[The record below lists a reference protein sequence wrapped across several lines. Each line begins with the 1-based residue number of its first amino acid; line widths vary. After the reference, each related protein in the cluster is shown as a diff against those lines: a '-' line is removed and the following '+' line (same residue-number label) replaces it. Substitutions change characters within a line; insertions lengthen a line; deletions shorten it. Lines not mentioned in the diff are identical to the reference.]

1 MPILDVIPQIFNT
14 FAPEKE
20 PMPNGQWLKAKKI
33 MITRGLSAVGLLV
46 CSNLFMTLAWYGQVM
61 FKDKFERIG
70 LIAVIFISWLIAFFE
85 YCFMVP
91 ANRLGS
97 MEYGGP
103 FSIWELKV
111 IQEVVSLSVFAV
123 LVQLIMKNE
132 ALRWNHIA
140 GFACLILA
148 VFFIFKK

>member
-1 MPILDVIPQIFNT
+1 ML
-14 FAPEKE
+14 
-20 PMPNGQWLKAKKI
+20 
-33 MITRGLSAVGLLV
+33 TRGLGAIALLV

-61 FKDKFERIG
+61 FKSRFERIG
-70 LIAVIFISWLIAFFE
+70 MIAVIAISWLVALFE

-97 MEYGGP
+97 TEYGGP

-111 IQEVVSLSVFAV
+111 IQEVVSLTVFTIIV
-123 LVQLIMKNE
+123 LLVMKNE
-132 ALRWNHIA
+132 ALKWNHLV
-140 GFACLILA
+140 GFLCLVAA

>member
-1 MPILDVIPQIFNT
+1 ML
-14 FAPEKE
+14 
-20 PMPNGQWLKAKKI
+20 
-33 MITRGLSAVGLLV
+33 TRGLGAIALLV

-61 FKDKFERIG
+61 FKSRFERIG
-70 LIAVIFISWLIAFFE
+70 MIAVIAISWLVALFE

-97 MEYGGP
+97 TEYGGP

-111 IQEVVSLSVFAV
+111 IQEVVSLTVFTVIV
-123 LVQLIMKNE
+123 LLVMKNE
-132 ALRWNHIA
+132 ALKWNHLV
-140 GFACLILA
+140 GFLCLVLA

>member
-1 MPILDVIPQIFNT
+1 ML
-14 FAPEKE
+14 
-20 PMPNGQWLKAKKI
+20 LS
-33 MITRGLSAVGLLV
+33 RGIGAVALLV

-61 FKDKFERIG
+61 FKSRFEKIG
-70 LIAVIFISWLIAFFE
+70 ILAVILISWLVAFFE

-97 MEYGGP
+97 AEYGGP

-111 IQEVVSLSVFAV
+111 IQEAVSLTVFAV
-123 LVQLIMKNE
+123 IVQMVMKNE
-132 ALRWNHIA
+132 ALRWNHLV
-140 GFACLILA
+140 GFVCLVLA

>member
-1 MPILDVIPQIFNT
+1 ML
-14 FAPEKE
+14 
-20 PMPNGQWLKAKKI
+20 G
-33 MITRGLSAVGLLV
+33 RGLGAIALLI

-61 FKDKFERIG
+61 FKSRFERIG
-70 LIAVIFISWLIAFFE
+70 IMAVIGISWLVALFE

-97 MEYGGP
+97 AEYGGP

-111 IQEVVSLSVFAV
+111 IQEVVSLTVFTVIV
-123 LVQLIMKNE
+123 LLVMKNE
-132 ALRWNHIA
+132 ALRWNHLV
-140 GFACLILA
+140 GFLCLVAA

>member
-1 MPILDVIPQIFNT
+1 ML
-14 FAPEKE
+14 
-20 PMPNGQWLKAKKI
+20 G
-33 MITRGLSAVGLLV
+33 RGLGAIALLI

-61 FKDKFERIG
+61 FKSRFERIG
-70 LIAVIFISWLIAFFE
+70 IMAVIGISWLVALFE

-97 MEYGGP
+97 AEYGGP

-111 IQEVVSLSVFAV
+111 IQEVVSLTVFTVIV
-123 LVQLIMKNE
+123 LLVMKNE
-132 ALRWNHIA
+132 ALRWNHLV
-140 GFACLILA
+140 GFMCLVAA

>member
-1 MPILDVIPQIFNT
+1 ML
-14 FAPEKE
+14 
-20 PMPNGQWLKAKKI
+20 
-33 MITRGLSAVGLLV
+33 TRGLGAIALLV

-61 FKDKFERIG
+61 FKSRFERIG
-70 LIAVIFISWLIAFFE
+70 ILAVIGISWLVALFE

-97 MEYGGP
+97 TEYGGP

-111 IQEVVSLSVFAV
+111 IQEVVSLTVFTVIV
-123 LVQLIMKNE
+123 LLVMKNE
-132 ALRWNHIA
+132 ALKWNHLV
-140 GFACLILA
+140 GFLCLVAA

>member
-1 MPILDVIPQIFNT
+1 ML
-14 FAPEKE
+14 
-20 PMPNGQWLKAKKI
+20 
-33 MITRGLSAVGLLV
+33 TRGLGAVALLI

-61 FKDKFERIG
+61 FKSRFERIG
-70 LIAVIFISWLIAFFE
+70 ILAVIGISWLIALFE

-97 MEYGGP
+97 AEYGGP

-111 IQEVVSLSVFAV
+111 IQEVVSLTVFTVIV
-123 LVQLIMKNE
+123 LLVMKNE
-132 ALRWNHIA
+132 ALRWNHLV
-140 GFACLILA
+140 GFACLVAA

>member
-1 MPILDVIPQIFNT
+1 ML
-14 FAPEKE
+14 
-20 PMPNGQWLKAKKI
+20 
-33 MITRGLSAVGLLV
+33 TRGLGAVALLI

-61 FKDKFERIG
+61 FKSRFERIG
-70 LIAVIFISWLIAFFE
+70 ILAVIGISWLVALFE

-97 MEYGGP
+97 AEYGGP

-111 IQEVVSLSVFAV
+111 IQEVVSLTVFTVIV
-123 LVQLIMKNE
+123 LLVMKNE
-132 ALRWNHIA
+132 TLRWNHLV
-140 GFACLILA
+140 GFACLVAA

>member
-1 MPILDVIPQIFNT
+1 MLTKGIGAI
-14 FAPEKE
+14 A
-20 PMPNGQWLKAKKI
+20 
-33 MITRGLSAVGLLV
+33 LLV

-61 FKDKFERIG
+61 FKSRFERIG
-70 LIAVIFISWLIAFFE
+70 MIAVIAISWLVALFE

-97 MEYGGP
+97 AEYGGP

-111 IQEVVSLSVFAV
+111 IQEVVSLTVFTVIV
-123 LVQLIMKNE
+123 LLVMKNE
-132 ALRWNHIA
+132 ALRWNHLV
-140 GFACLILA
+140 GFICLMAA

>member
-1 MPILDVIPQIFNT
+1 MLS
-14 FAPEKE
+14 
-20 PMPNGQWLKAKKI
+20 
-33 MITRGLSAVGLLV
+33 RGIGAVALLV

-61 FKDKFERIG
+61 FKSRFERIG
-70 LIAVIFISWLIAFFE
+70 MVAVIAISWLVALFE

-97 MEYGGP
+97 AEYGGP

-111 IQEVVSLSVFAV
+111 IQEVVSLTVFTVIV
-123 LVQLIMKNE
+123 LLVMKNE
-132 ALRWNHIA
+132 ALRWNHLV
-140 GFACLILA
+140 GFLCLVAA

>member
-1 MPILDVIPQIFNT
+1 ML
-14 FAPEKE
+14 
-20 PMPNGQWLKAKKI
+20 
-33 MITRGLSAVGLLV
+33 TRGLGAVALLV

-61 FKDKFERIG
+61 FKSRFERIG
-70 LIAVIFISWLIAFFE
+70 MVAVIAISWLVALFE

-97 MEYGGP
+97 TEYGGP

-111 IQEVVSLSVFAV
+111 IQEVVSLTVFTVIV
-123 LVQLIMKNE
+123 LLVMKNE
-132 ALRWNHIA
+132 ALKWNHLV
-140 GFACLILA
+140 GFLCLVLA

>member
-1 MPILDVIPQIFNT
+1 MLS
-14 FAPEKE
+14 
-20 PMPNGQWLKAKKI
+20 
-33 MITRGLSAVGLLV
+33 RGIGAVALLV

-61 FKDKFERIG
+61 FKSRFERIG
-70 LIAVIFISWLIAFFE
+70 MIAVIAISWLVALFE

-97 MEYGGP
+97 VEYGGP

-111 IQEVVSLSVFAV
+111 IQEVVSLSVFTVIV
-123 LVQLIMKNE
+123 LLVMKNE
-132 ALRWNHIA
+132 ALKWNHLV
-140 GFACLILA
+140 GFICLVAA

>member
-1 MPILDVIPQIFNT
+1 MLS
-14 FAPEKE
+14 
-20 PMPNGQWLKAKKI
+20 
-33 MITRGLSAVGLLV
+33 RGIGAIALLV

-61 FKDKFERIG
+61 FKSRFERIG
-70 LIAVIFISWLIAFFE
+70 MVAVIAISWLVALFE

-97 MEYGGP
+97 IEYGGP

-111 IQEVVSLSVFAV
+111 IQEVVSLSVFTVIV
-123 LVQLIMKNE
+123 LLVMKNE
-132 ALRWNHIA
+132 ALKWNHLV
-140 GFACLILA
+140 GFICLVAA

>member
-1 MPILDVIPQIFNT
+1 ML
-14 FAPEKE
+14 
-20 PMPNGQWLKAKKI
+20 
-33 MITRGLSAVGLLV
+33 TRGLGAIALLV

-61 FKDKFERIG
+61 FKSRFVRISV
-70 LIAVIFISWLIAFFE
+70 LAVIGISWLVALFE

-97 MEYGGP
+97 VEYGGP

-111 IQEVVSLSVFAV
+111 IQEVVSLTVFTVIV
-123 LVQLIMKNE
+123 LLVMKNE
-132 ALRWNHIA
+132 ALRWNHIV
-140 GFACLILA
+140 GFVCLVAA

>member
-1 MPILDVIPQIFNT
+1 ML
-14 FAPEKE
+14 
-20 PMPNGQWLKAKKI
+20 
-33 MITRGLSAVGLLV
+33 TRGLGAIALLV

-61 FKDKFERIG
+61 FKSRFERIG
-70 LIAVIFISWLIAFFE
+70 IIAVIAISWLVALFE

-97 MEYGGP
+97 AEYGGP

-111 IQEVVSLSVFAV
+111 IQEVVSLTVFTVIV
-123 LVQLIMKNE
+123 LLVMKNE
-132 ALRWNHIA
+132 VLRWNHLV
-140 GFACLILA
+140 GFLCLVLA

>member
-1 MPILDVIPQIFNT
+1 MLS
-14 FAPEKE
+14 
-20 PMPNGQWLKAKKI
+20 
-33 MITRGLSAVGLLV
+33 RGIGAVALLV

-61 FKDKFERIG
+61 FKSRFERIG
-70 LIAVIFISWLIAFFE
+70 MIAVIAISWLVALFE

-97 MEYGGP
+97 VEYGGP

-111 IQEVVSLSVFAV
+111 IQEVVSLTVFTVIV
-123 LVQLIMKNE
+123 LLVMKNE
-132 ALRWNHIA
+132 ALRWNHIV
-140 GFACLILA
+140 GFVCLVAA

>member
-1 MPILDVIPQIFNT
+1 MLS
-14 FAPEKE
+14 
-20 PMPNGQWLKAKKI
+20 
-33 MITRGLSAVGLLV
+33 RGIGAIALLV

-61 FKDKFERIG
+61 FKSRFERIG
-70 LIAVIFISWLIAFFE
+70 MVAVIAISWLVALFE

-97 MEYGGP
+97 IEYGGP

-111 IQEVVSLSVFAV
+111 IQEVVSLTVFTVIV
-123 LVQLIMKNE
+123 LLVMKNE
-132 ALRWNHIA
+132 ALRWNHIV
-140 GFACLILA
+140 GFVCLVAA

>member
-1 MPILDVIPQIFNT
+1 MLS
-14 FAPEKE
+14 
-20 PMPNGQWLKAKKI
+20 
-33 MITRGLSAVGLLV
+33 RGIGAVALLV

-61 FKDKFERIG
+61 FKSRFERIG
-70 LIAVIFISWLIAFFE
+70 MVAVIAISWLVALFE

-97 MEYGGP
+97 TEYGGP

-111 IQEVVSLSVFAV
+111 IQEVVSLTVFTVIV
-123 LVQLIMKNE
+123 LLVMKNE
-132 ALRWNHIA
+132 ALKWNHLV
-140 GFACLILA
+140 GFLCLVAA

>member
-1 MPILDVIPQIFNT
+1 ML
-14 FAPEKE
+14 
-20 PMPNGQWLKAKKI
+20 
-33 MITRGLSAVGLLV
+33 TRGLGAVALLI

-61 FKDKFERIG
+61 FKSRFERIG
-70 LIAVIFISWLIAFFE
+70 ILAVIGISWLVALFE

-97 MEYGGP
+97 AEYGGP

-111 IQEVVSLSVFAV
+111 IQEVVSLTVFTVIV
-123 LVQLIMKNE
+123 LLVMKNE
-132 ALRWNHIA
+132 ALRWNHIV
-140 GFACLILA
+140 GFACLVAA

>member
-1 MPILDVIPQIFNT
+1 MLS
-14 FAPEKE
+14 
-20 PMPNGQWLKAKKI
+20 
-33 MITRGLSAVGLLV
+33 RGIGAIARLV

-61 FKDKFERIG
+61 FKSRFERIG
-70 LIAVIFISWLIAFFE
+70 MVAVIAISWLVALFE

-97 MEYGGP
+97 IEYGGP

-111 IQEVVSLSVFAV
+111 IQEVVSLSVFTVIV
-123 LVQLIMKNE
+123 LLVMKNE
-132 ALRWNHIA
+132 ALKWNHLV
-140 GFACLILA
+140 GFVCLVAA

>member
-1 MPILDVIPQIFNT
+1 ML
-14 FAPEKE
+14 
-20 PMPNGQWLKAKKI
+20 
-33 MITRGLSAVGLLV
+33 TRGLGAIALLI

-61 FKDKFERIG
+61 FKSRFERIG
-70 LIAVIFISWLIAFFE
+70 IMAVIGISWLVALFE

-97 MEYGGP
+97 AEYGGP

-111 IQEVVSLSVFAV
+111 IQEVVSLTVFTVIV
-123 LVQLIMKNE
+123 LLVMKNE
-132 ALRWNHIA
+132 ALRWNHLV
-140 GFACLILA
+140 GFLCLVAA